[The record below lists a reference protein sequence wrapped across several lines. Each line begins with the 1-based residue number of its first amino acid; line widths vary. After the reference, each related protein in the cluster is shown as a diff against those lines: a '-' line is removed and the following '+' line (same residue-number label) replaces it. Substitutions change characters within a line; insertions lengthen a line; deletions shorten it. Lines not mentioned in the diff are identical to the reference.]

1 MQRMY
6 RLAKRPHAPTSSAPL
21 RHAGLRHFADFKVPS
36 KLEAKRCVTRS
47 LKASAAGLG
56 KPAIDEIDSAILEVL
71 QTNARIAFA
80 ELGRRVGLST
90 PAVIERVHRLEE
102 SGVILGY
109 RAMVDPAKV
118 GLPVRAFIKVTI
130 AGDKL
135 QKFSALARTLPEVLE
150 CHRVTGAESFMVQ
163 VAVRDV
169 RHMEEVIDSMMP
181 YVATNT
187 SMILAS
193 PVPWNTILPSILPD
207 AAPGTSPS
215 VVPVRR
221 SRPKKAQPI

>member
-1 MQRMY
+1 MIGISGLSIDGIDCKI
-6 RLAKRPHAPTSSAPL
+6 LA
-21 RHAGLRHFADFKVPS
+21 
-36 KLEAKRCVTRS
+36 E
-47 LKASAAGLG
+47 
-56 KPAIDEIDSAILEVL
+56 L
-71 QTNARIAFA
+71 QTNARIAFV

-90 PAVIERVHRLEE
+90 PAVIERVKRLEE
-102 SGVILGY
+102 NRIILGY

-118 GLPVRAFIKVTI
+118 GLPVRAFVKVTI

-135 QKFSALARTLPEVLE
+135 TKFSVLIKTLPEVLE

-169 RHMEEVIDSMMP
+169 GHMEEVIDAMMP

-193 PVPWNTILPSILPD
+193 PVPWNAILP
-207 AAPGTSPS
+207 AF
-215 VVPVRR
+215 
-221 SRPKKAQPI
+221 

>member
-1 MQRMY
+1 MI
-6 RLAKRPHAPTSSAPL
+6 PSSESP
-21 RHAGLRHFADFKVPS
+21 
-36 KLEAKRCVTRS
+36 
-47 LKASAAGLG
+47 
-56 KPAIDEIDSAILEVL
+56 IDSIDCEILAEL
-71 QTNARIAFA
+71 QTNARITFA

-90 PAVIERVHRLEE
+90 PAVIERVKRLEE
-102 SGVILGY
+102 GHIILGY

-118 GLPVRAFIKVTI
+118 GLPVRAFVKVTI

-135 QKFSALARTLPEVLE
+135 AKFSALIKTLPEVLE

-169 RHMEEVIDSMMP
+169 GHMEEVIDAMMP

-193 PVPWNTILPSILPD
+193 PVPWNSILPTGRD
-207 AAPGTSPS
+207 KRHTRLRAPG
-215 VVPVRR
+215 
-221 SRPKKAQPI
+221 KQ

>member
-1 MQRMY
+1 MM
-6 RLAKRPHAPTSSAPL
+6 
-21 RHAGLRHFADFKVPS
+21 
-36 KLEAKRCVTRS
+36 EAATN
-47 LKASAAGLG
+47 
-56 KPAIDEIDSAILEVL
+56 IDDIDCAILAEL
-71 QTNARIAFA
+71 QANARIAFA

-102 SGVILGY
+102 RQVITGY
-109 RAMVDPAKV
+109 RTLVDPAKV
-118 GLPVRAFIKVTI
+118 GLPVRAFVKVTV

-135 QKFSALARTLPEVLE
+135 AKFSALVRKLPEVLQ

-169 RHMEEVIDSMMP
+169 THMEEVIDSMMP

-193 PVPWNTILPSILPD
+193 PVPWNSILP
-207 AAPGTSPS
+207 A
-215 VVPVRR
+215 VRYGKR
-221 SRPKKAQPI
+221 VRAVKPDGR

>member
-1 MQRMY
+1 MKGLPAPQIDDIDCEI
-6 RLAKRPHAPTSSAPL
+6 LA
-21 RHAGLRHFADFKVPS
+21 
-36 KLEAKRCVTRS
+36 E
-47 LKASAAGLG
+47 
-56 KPAIDEIDSAILEVL
+56 L
-71 QTNARIAFA
+71 QANARIAFA

-90 PAVIERVHRLEE
+90 PAVIERVRRLEE
-102 SGVILGY
+102 SQVILGY
-109 RAMVDPAKV
+109 RTVVDPGKV
-118 GLPVRAFIKVTI
+118 GLPVRAFVKVTV

-135 QKFSALARTLPEVLE
+135 AKFSAIVRNLPEVLE

-193 PVPWNTILPSILPD
+193 PVPWNSILPAVRYGQKPRRRKP
-207 AAPGTSPS
+207 AAHARKM
-215 VVPVRR
+215 V
-221 SRPKKAQPI
+221 